1 MKSLETPE
9 CIEAKARIFPQEVDE
24 YFQIQAEKT
33 KLRKEKTARL
43 KAKRRELKA
52 LYKDLGYYH
61 NKYKRLAV
69 QCTYNHLLASGE
81 TDLAAR
87 LKIANMLEEID
98 RDWKSRAYDYYMF
111 GMNRFKTHSTE
122 PSLQEV
128 VSWPGLIGFPDHN
141 IDASRRTQNTQSQ
154 AQAALHKAQIPTPT
168 AAAPSAPTEP

>member
-1 MKSLETPE
+1 MKSLQTRE
-9 CIEAKARIFPQEVDE
+9 CIEAKVKIFPQEVDE

-43 KAKRRELKA
+43 KAKRRELKV
-52 LYKDLGYYH
+52 LYKELGNMH
-61 NKYKRLAV
+61 LKYQKLAI
-69 QCTYNHLLASGE
+69 QSTYDFLLGRGE
-81 TDLAAR
+81 TDLAVR

-98 RDWKSRAYDYYMF
+98 RDWKSLAYDYYMF
-111 GMNRFKTHSTE
+111 GVPKWHRDRI
-122 PSLQEV
+122 PSLEEV

-141 IDASRRTQNTQSQ
+141 IDASRRAQNTQSQ